1 MDCVP
6 LCPTTCSNMGVASP
20 CPSVCVKG
28 CGCPDGM
35 VINEEQRRCVMPSQ
49 CPNKGMSKF
58 KPMKLDDLC
67 YVNFVLSACPLDDQV
82 ITCSCHPDCLR
93 PYNNSCAAELCDVCA
108 CPPPTIADYITGKC
122 VQPEQCTGKLYS

>member
-35 VINEEQRRCVMPSQ
+35 VINEEQRRCVMASQ
-49 CPNKGMSKF
+49 CPNKGTKIQA
-58 KPMKLDDLC
+58 
-67 YVNFVLSACPLDDQV
+67 NEIRRFVLCQF
-82 ITCSCHPDCLR
+82 
-93 PYNNSCAAELCDVCA
+93 
-108 CPPPTIADYITGKC
+108 
-122 VQPEQCTGKLYS
+122 CTFSLST